1 MQKRSA
7 RKLMTCLAATALLCL
22 SASRCP
28 AENITYTYDD
38 LNRLEQAIYPDGT
51 IIQYSY
57 DNVGNRLE
65 QRLSNMNDVD
75 LLMTVVSGPSEA
87 FLSQEYTIS
96 ATARNQGG
104 NASGPFYVGVYL
116 SADSTITTEDRLLEY
131 EYVAALVG
139 GGEAVFNTPITIP
152 ADTVTGP
159 YYLGAVADY
168 LGSVVESNEANN
180 ALAGNPI
187 TIRLPILSIVR
198 AGSGSGTVET
208 VPPNLV
214 CGETCSGYYYLGTE
228 VTLTAAP
235 ATGSLFAGWSGG
247 GCSGLDNCNL
257 VVDGDLNITA
267 TFNMIPPIANF
278 TALPTS
284 GVAPLG
290 VTFTDQSTWTPSS
303 WQWDFGDGATSTLQ
317 NPVHT
322 YNNSGDYTVTLT
334 ASNAGGSDVKVLSN
348 YIHVVPGGTC
358 RISGVPPVYYQTLQ
372 AAYDAA
378 VDNSVI
384 QCRGEST
391 AESLNMNRDI
401 AVTLEGGY
409 NSDFTSQTG
418 NTTLHGSITAGS
430 GTATIESFI
439 LDQ

>member
-1 MQKRSA
+1 MSLKIRSMP
-7 RKLMTCLAATALLCL
+7 MTFLVLTLLISITASSS
-22 SASRCP
+22 SAETVS
-28 AENITYTYDD
+28 YTYDG
-38 LNRLEQAIYPDGT
+38 LNRLEQVQYPDGT
-51 IIQYSY
+51 IIRYSY

-65 QRLSNMNDVD
+65 KRIFNID
-75 LLMTVVSGPSEA
+75 LAVTGISGPPDA
-87 FLSQEYTIS
+87 HVSQAVTVTT
-96 ATARNQGG
+96 TARNQGG
-104 NASGPFYVGVYL
+104 SASGPFYVGIYL
-116 SADSTITTEDRLLEY
+116 SADSAITINDRLLGY
-131 EYVAALVG
+131 AYVG
-139 GGEAVFNTPITIP
+139 GLGSGAEVNQDTSVTIP

-159 YYLGAVADY
+159 YFLGAVADY
-168 LGSVVESNEANN
+168 TGTLLESNEANN

-187 TIRLPILSIVR
+187 TIRLPILAIVKT
-198 AGSGSGTVET
+198 GTGSGTVAT
-208 VPPNLV
+208 VPANLS
-214 CGETCSGYYYLGTE
+214 CGTTCSGYYFLGSG
-228 VTLTAAP
+228 VTLTATPSA
-235 ATGSLFAGWSGG
+235 GSLFAGWSGG
-247 GCSGLDNCNL
+247 GCSGLDNCNE
-257 VVDGDLNITA
+257 VVEGDINITA

-278 TALPTS
+278 TASPTS
-284 GVAPLG
+284 GVTPLG

-348 YIHVVPGGTC
+348 YIHVVPGGAC
-358 RISGVPPVYYQTLQ
+358 RISGAPPVYYQTLQ

-430 GTATIESFI
+430 GTATIENFI